1 MHKNFLKKGSL
12 LKRGKLIATVGTITV
27 KSFDVKGYRTL
38 TAEFESAVPEAS
50 RASIAVKR
58 GNTALSLTPEWKDEG
73 KKVELKYSSALPEG
87 EYILS
92 VAGKDTDKKVTVG
105 AEEVK
110 EITIL
115 GEKVLTGTSSAS
127 KEQGRSNDEAYIY
140 YDVKNQYGE
149 SIRHRVTVNW
159 NITSC
164 DTNKERSNRNLGL
177 VVAQRKNDR
186 EIFTYGTRISITGT
200 CILGDKNYSQTFE
213 KEIGMQQA
221 VQDVVFRGIVSERSD
236 EDKSVKSAEVKSEID
251 SDFTKGTHAVLYQ
264 VKDQQGNF
272 IESSRN
278 NLGSVTENAKLV
290 LRSKTPKLVQDSFK
304 DGGIFT
310 ITDENDTDYDQP
322 KYQEYCSANIEP
334 GRFVDKG
341 GDVTFTYLATG
352 AGGTNDT
359 TYKIGETPR
368 LASFKIDQKAG
379 IVADGDVNV
388 DIPFTAIDT
397 KGNVVKDYKTI
408 ARSSNYLNFTA
419 SDGKLVLREKDN
431 GEAVLEWS
439 DAERYTKGGS
449 GFNPYDKDN
458 NNGIVINDGII
469 RAVSLTAT
477 VESEEGTESRS
488 TVLSVSDMRRPNLVS
503 DVRYGDD
510 SNDII
515 ISKTSPDKVD
525 IVEDIDYIDQYGE
538 KLLKSRSESFW
549 KAALK
554 DKIAGCQYGLR
565 LKNLDEANIITGVKN
580 SDGTLDYAGT
590 TGTTGTTNIANN
602 AIVGNIISHS
612 ADSKGEIKE
621 AKVSYS
627 IIRRDATSSATISGS
642 YNQYQWYELGRTR
655 NETYTMVPLS
665 KVSDF
670 KIGFKANK
678 FGLKTILTEYADG
691 SYNFNNDN
699 SSSNSG
705 TGYNLNEAVSG
716 EAIKVGTNAI
726 VDINTAATSTETN
739 TAKGVNYYPLASEVD
754 AASNDKYGNKQ
765 VTVTSK
771 YKTYTLTVPS
781 EYYASTKDGIWSVK
795 ADGTK
800 SNPVSGSSVVLDA
813 NGKMVG
819 ILKDRLK
826 WRDLYKVN
834 SARYERQDAEVE
846 LQILISEDAKKGYY
860 EYYSDK
866 DNLTSITS
874 DYIKRDGDAPGN
886 GYKTDGTLLTAKIK
900 VSDAAPVAQRIVV
913 DNSNQ
918 TKSPE
923 NTEIKAANIVNG
935 VSLENQYGYRYSEE
949 NGHSFVYTI
958 SNYKENE
965 VNTSVEPYNNDTR
978 YKNNYNIIDNKST
991 NSRIEGVE
999 RGDTYKVTIELSNSG
1014 LTPQEVEVKAGAD
1027 SNAKIESNIG
1037 ILNSPEYELRY
1048 KYLGY
1053 NR

>member
-87 EYILS
+87 EYTLS
-92 VAGKDTDKKVTVG
+92 VAGKDTDKKVTVV

-186 EIFTYGTRISITGT
+186 EIFTYGTKISITGT

-278 NLGSVTENAKLV
+278 NLGSATENAKLV

-379 IVADGDVNV
+379 IIADGDINV

-419 SDGKLVLREKDN
+419 SDGKLVLKEKDN

-439 DAERYTKGGS
+439 DAERYTKAIS
-449 GFNPYDKDN
+449 TNNFNPYDKDN

-503 DVRYGDD
+503 DVRYGEDG
-510 SNDII
+510 NDII
-515 ISKTSPDKVD
+515 ISKTSDDKVD
-525 IVEDIDYIDQYGE
+525 IIDDIDYIDQYGE
-538 KLLKSRSESFW
+538 KLDDTRKKDFW
-549 KAALK
+549 TAALNN
-554 DKIAGCQYGLR
+554 KIAGCQYGLR
-565 LKNLDEANIITGVKN
+565 LKNLD
-580 SDGTLDYAGT
+580 D
-590 TGTTGTTNIANN
+590 
-602 AIVGNIISHS
+602 GNIISGSKNGDGTIDFAGSGITSNSISNNEIPHS
-612 ADSKGEIKE
+612 ANGGENIKE

-627 IIRRDATSSATISGS
+627 VIRRDATSSATISGS

-655 NETYTMVPLS
+655 NEAYTMVPLS

-670 KIGFKANK
+670 RIEFKTNK
-678 FGLKTILTEYADG
+678 FGLKTNLSEYADG

-699 SSSNSG
+699 SSSTAG
-705 TGYNLNEAVSG
+705 TGYNLNEAISG
-716 EAIKVGTNAI
+716 SAIESTWSTVVDTNTI
-726 VDINTAATSTETN
+726 STAAYSD
-739 TAKGVNYYPLASEVD
+739 TAKGVKYYPLAVD
-754 AASNDKYGNKQ
+754 LDADGNDKYGNKQ
-765 VTVTSK
+765 VTVKSM
-771 YKTYTLTVPS
+771 YKTYTLTVPT

-795 ADGTK
+795 ADGSK
-800 SNPVSGSSVVLDA
+800 SAPVSGSSVVLD
-813 NGKMVG
+813 NTGKMIG
-819 ILKDRLK
+819 ILNERLN
-826 WRDLYKVN
+826 WRNLYKVN

-846 LQILISEDAKKGYY
+846 LQILISEDASKGYY

-874 DYIKRDGDAPGN
+874 DYKNKDDKAYNN

-900 VSDAAPVAQRIVV
+900 VSDATPVAQRIVV
-913 DNSNQ
+913 DNSAQ
-918 TKSPE
+918 TKWPE
-923 NTEIKAANIVNG
+923 NTVINTANIAEG
-935 VSLENQYGYRYSEE
+935 VSLENQYGYRYKEE
-949 NGHSFVYTI
+949 PGHSFVYTI
-958 SNYKENE
+958 SNYKENAID
-965 VNTSVEPYNNDTR
+965 TSVNPYNNDTR

-999 RGDTYKVTIELSNSG
+999 RGDTYKVTVELSNSG
-1014 LTPQEVEVKAGAD
+1014 LTPQEVKVTAGAD
-1027 SNAKIESNIG
+1027 TNAKIESNIG

-1053 NR
+1053 HR